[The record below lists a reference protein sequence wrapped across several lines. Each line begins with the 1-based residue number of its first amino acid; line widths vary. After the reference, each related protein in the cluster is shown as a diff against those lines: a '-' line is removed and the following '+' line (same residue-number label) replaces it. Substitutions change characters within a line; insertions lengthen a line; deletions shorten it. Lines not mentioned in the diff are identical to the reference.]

1 MLSRVVAFPMHG
13 GVFFGGKEL
22 IKMGGRR
29 RIVDGSTTRVFL
41 DQWLPCP
48 HSFRPITILSD
59 ETKDFAVADLMI
71 SGRREWDKE
80 KVEQV
85 LWPVDSSLV
94 LSIPL
99 GNAQGNDGWFWHFDS
114 KGLYEVRS
122 GYRVVMDSRRT
133 VSSTVQN
140 PDVAFW
146 MKLLELGNPP

>member
-1 MLSRVVAFPMHG
+1 MHG

-22 IKMGGRR
+22 IKMGVRR

-48 HSFRPITILSD
+48 HSFRPITIPSD
-59 ETKDFAVADLMI
+59 ETKDFTVADLMT

-114 KGLYEVRS
+114 KGLYKVRS
-122 GYRVVMDSRRT
+122 GYRVVMESRRM

-146 MKLLELGNPP
+146 KKL